1 MMSLV
6 SVILLLASTSSF
18 SRTVAGQCDYV
29 YIAQPPSP
37 EPICDP
43 HVISQLRLVCSIFAA
58 DITQPDTL
66 TIQWIFGI
74 PTANGLF
81 DPNNLRIFQEAN
93 FRVVPR
99 EVITSRLEV
108 VS

>member
-18 SRTVAGQCDYV
+18 SGTVAGQCDYV

-37 EPICDP
+37 ELICDP
-43 HVISQLRLVCSIFAA
+43 HIISQLRLVCSIFAT

-66 TIQWIFGI
+66 TIQWIYGT

-81 DPNNLRIFQEAN
+81 DPNNLLIFREAN
-93 FRVVPR
+93 FTVVPR
-99 EVITSRLEV
+99 EVIISRMEV

>member
-6 SVILLLASTSSF
+6 SVILLLVSTSSF

-37 EPICDP
+37 ELICDP
-43 HVISQLRLVCSIFAA
+43 HVISQLRLVCSIFAT

-66 TIQWIFGI
+66 TIQWIFGA
-74 PTANGLF
+74 PTANGEL
-81 DPNNLRIFQEAN
+81 DLNNLFIFREAN
-93 FRVVPR
+93 FTVVPQ